1 MGSLYLSSKKREAC
15 LAEGLERL
23 SREDFD
29 GAIACFDRYIRVRP
43 RDELPYC
50 YRGYAHLQKKCYDRA
65 VSDLTRAISLWDFR
79 TFMTSLFYD
88 RGCAFEGMGD
98 LENAQADY
106 EKYLEIADPDNPSNE
121 KTVADARS
129 RLNAIYRNK
138 GLNPR
143 YPSLSQGE

>member
-43 RDELPYC
+43 RDELPYS
-50 YRGYAHLQKKCYDRA
+50 YRGYAHLQKASYEKA

-79 TFMTSLFYD
+79 TFMVSLYYD
-88 RGCAFEGMGD
+88 RGRAFEGMGD
-98 LENAQADY
+98 QESAQADY
-106 EKYLEIADPDNPSNE
+106 EKFLEMSDPDNPWND
-121 KTVADARS
+121 KAVDDARG
-129 RLNAIYRNK
+129 RLNEIYRKK
-138 GLNPR
+138 GLNPP
-143 YPSLSQGE
+143 YPSLSQE